1 MTFPTSMTTDIA
13 IVLSILLVS
22 LVLFITE
29 KVRMDVVALMV
40 LVSLAFTKLVT
51 PTEALAGFSNAAVI
65 TVWAMFILSAGLTET
80 GVAAIIG
87 QQVLKMAGK
96 TEFRMIIV
104 IMITSGVLSAFMNN
118 IGVAA
123 FMLPVVITVARKTG
137 VAPSRLLMPLAF
149 GSLLGGLTTLIGTPP
164 NLLISNGLK
173 EAGYE
178 PFSLFDFSP
187 IGGVIMVVGTLF
199 LAFTARFLL
208 PAHDPGASESSSS
221 DRKSLESQYALKDRA
236 FFVKLEK
243 GSLLAGRTLANSNI
257 GHSLGM
263 QVIALQR
270 EGQTH
275 FAPGP
280 DMVLKE
286 GDRLY
291 TQGEAERLNEL
302 IGWHDLQPVQAT
314 EENMLQKGVISM
326 VEAKVTEEADFVG
339 KTLRESG
346 FRRNY
351 GLNVLKVIQGESEKD
366 DELAKQALQVGDRLL
381 LQGSED
387 AIASLR
393 DNPGFEDLQPVSDEL
408 LQRYRSIE
416 CKLFEVEVPE
426 DSWLAGKALAEC
438 RMGQL
443 FDIHVISIKREG
455 EELLLPDP
463 EMPLQVGDR
472 LTLHSRPDNLD
483 TLQGLQ
489 QLKIETSEESD
500 AAILEAEDIALIEA
514 TLAPNTQFAGK
525 TAADIQLRNRYG
537 LQLLGILRANK
548 VYRTDL
554 GQMQIQYG
562 DALLLMGPEDKLEI
576 IKADKNFLLL
586 SELPEAKEEGT
597 NQPWIASAI
606 MAAVL
611 IPVFLGWM
619 PIALTAIAGATL
631 MVLTGCLRMEDAYR
645 SIEWRAVFL
654 IAGMLPLGTAMQ
666 QSGAASYLTNGLM
679 AVIGGQGPWVII
691 GGLYVLTSLATTIIP
706 TAALV
711 VLMSPI
717 AIQSAET
724 LEFSPYAAMMAV
736 AMAASASFT
745 SPISHPAN
753 VLVMGPGGYR
763 FVDYLKV
770 GIPLAFV
777 VFVTAMICL
786 PFFWPA

>member
-1 MTFPTSMTTDIA
+1 MTTDIA
-13 IVLSILLVS
+13 IVLIILLIS

-29 KVRMDVVALMV
+29 KIRMDVVALMV
-40 LVSLAFTKLVT
+40 LVSLAFTKLIT

-87 QQVLKMAGK
+87 KQVLKMAGN
-96 TEFRMIIV
+96 TEVRMIIV
-104 IMITSGVLSAFMNN
+104 IMLTSGVLSAFMNN

-178 PFSLFDFSP
+178 PFGLFDFSP
-187 IGGVIMVVGTLF
+187 VGGVVMVVGILF
-199 LAFTARFLL
+199 LAFGARFLL
-208 PAHDPGASESSSS
+208 PSHDPGASESAGS
-221 DRKSLESQYALKDRA
+221 DRGALENQYDVKDRA
-236 FFVKLEK
+236 FFIKLEK
-243 GSLLAGRTLANSNI
+243 GSLLAGRSLADSNL
-257 GHSLGM
+257 GRSLGL

-270 EGQTH
+270 DGQTH
-275 FAPGP
+275 FTPGP
-280 DMVLKE
+280 SMILEE

-302 IGWHDLQPVQAT
+302 IGWHDLKPVQAS
-314 EENMLQKGVISM
+314 EENLVQEGIISM
-326 VEAKVTEEADFVG
+326 VEARVTKQADFIG

-346 FRRNY
+346 FRRTF
-351 GLNVLKVIQGESEKD
+351 GLNVLKVTHEKSD
-366 DELAKQALQVGDRLL
+366 SDEQLATQMLQAGDRLL
-381 LQGSED
+381 LQGSEH
-387 AIASLR
+387 AIQALEGNAFFS
-393 DNPGFEDLQPVSDEL
+393 DIQTVSTEL

-416 CKLFEVEVPE
+416 RKLFEVEVPE
-426 DSWLAGKALAEC
+426 DSWLAGRALTEC

-455 EELLLPDP
+455 EELLLPNPD
-463 EMPLQVGDR
+463 MPLQAGDR
-472 LTLHSRPDNLD
+472 LTLHSRPENMD

-500 AAILEAEDIALIEA
+500 AAILEAEDIELIEA
-514 TLAPNTQFAGK
+514 TLAPNSQFAGK
-525 TAADIQLRNRYG
+525 TAVDMQLRNRYG
-537 LQLLGILRANK
+537 LQLLGILRANE

-554 GQMQIQYG
+554 GQMPIQYG
-562 DALLLMGPEDKLEI
+562 DALLLMGPREKLEV

-586 SELPEAKEEGT
+586 SELPEVTEAST
-597 NQPWIASAI
+597 NKPIIASLI
-606 MAAVL
+606 MAAVI
-611 IPVFLGWM
+611 IPVFIWRM
-619 PIALTAIAGATL
+619 PIALTAIAGVAL

-666 QSGAASYLTNGLM
+666 ETGAASYLTNGLM
-679 AVIGGQGPWVII
+679 AVIGDQGPWAVIA
-691 GGLYVLTSLATTIIP
+691 GLYLVTSMATTIIP

-724 LEFSPYAAMMAV
+724 LGFSPYTAMMAI
-736 AMAASASFT
+736 AIAASASFT

-770 GIPLAFV
+770 GIPLTFV
-777 VFVTAMICL
+777 VFVTAMVFL
-786 PFFWPA
+786 PIFWPLG

>member
-1 MTFPTSMTTDIA
+1 
-13 IVLSILLVS
+13 
-22 LVLFITE
+22 
-29 KVRMDVVALMV
+29 MDVVALMV

-51 PTEALAGFSNAAVI
+51 PAEALAGFSNAAVI

-199 LAFTARFLL
+199 LAFSARFLL

-243 GSLLAGRTLANSNI
+243 GSLLAGRTLAKSNI

-302 IGWHDLQPVQAT
+302 IGWHDLQPVQAH
-314 EENMLQKGVISM
+314 EENMLQEGVISM
-326 VEAKVTEEADFVG
+326 IEARVTEAADFVG

-346 FRRNY
+346 FRKHY
-351 GLNVLKVIQGESEKD
+351 GLNVLKVIRGDSENED
-366 DELAKQALQVGDRLL
+366 QLAKQTLQAGDRVL
-381 LQGSED
+381 LQGSEES
-387 AIASLR
+387 IAALR
-393 DNPGFEDLQPVSDEL
+393 ENPGFEDFQPVSEEL

-416 CKLFEVEVPE
+416 RKLFEVEVPE
-426 DSWLAGKALAEC
+426 DSWLAGKALTEC

-455 EELLLPDP
+455 EELLLPNP
-463 EMPLQVGDR
+463 QMPLQAGDR
-472 LTLHSRPDNLD
+472 LTLHSRPENLN

-514 TLAPNTQFAGK
+514 TLAPNAQFAGK

-548 VYRTDL
+548 VHRTDL
-554 GQMQIQYG
+554 GQMPIQYG
-562 DALLLMGPEDKLEI
+562 DALLLMGPKDKLEI

-597 NQPWIASAI
+597 NKPWIASVI
-606 MAAVL
+606 MAAVI

-666 QSGAASYLTNGLM
+666 QTGAASYLTNGLM

-691 GGLYVLTSLATTIIP
+691 GGLYLITSLATTIIP

-724 LEFSPYAAMMAV
+724 LGFSPYAAMMAV

-786 PFFWPA
+786 PFFWPV